1 MKRVGGRVNQ
11 ELGSQGGSSLFEAK
25 GMFLNRTVSSYPR
38 LAISTRESSWD
49 EGRTHT
55 CCLNLGS
62 LRSRLRDKDL
72 SVSSL
77 CGSQS
82 QEALGREVLSEVLRK
97 Y

>member
-1 MKRVGGRVNQ
+1 MKMAGVRINQ

-25 GMFLNRTVSSYPR
+25 GMFLNRTASSYPR
-38 LAISTRESSWD
+38 LVVPTRESSWA

-55 CCLNLGS
+55 CYLNLGS
-62 LRSRLRDKDL
+62 LRSRHWDKDF

-77 CGSQS
+77 CGRRSLK
-82 QEALGREVLSEVLRK
+82 ALAGK